1 MNYKI
6 IDRENDIF
14 FRYTPK
20 KSFKKQN
27 KKILKETPF
36 GVLKDLNFN

>member
-20 KSFKKQN
+20 KIFKKQN

-36 GVLKDLNFN
+36 EVLKNLNFN